1 MAELT
6 ARGIRVVLRR
16 LFPMD
21 TAAVLTALFT
31 VAEATV
37 DRGRLFRMWDL
48 FDIAVA
54 RDALDSGMG
63 RRFQCCRVETRGYT
77 GLPLPDTRAGIVAA
91 GAVLGMQLR
100 RLLARDAGGQE
111 GRNGSEPE

>member
-6 ARGIRVVLRR
+6 AWGIRVVLRR

-37 DRGRLFRMWDL
+37 DRGQLFRMWDL

-54 RDALDSGMG
+54 RDALDGGMG
-63 RRFQCCRVETRGYT
+63 RRFQCCRVEARGYS
-77 GLPLPDTRAGIVAA
+77 GLALSDTRAGIMAA

-100 RLLARDAGGQE
+100 RLLPAEASGQE
-111 GRNGSEPE
+111 GRSSSEPE